1 MIELP
6 APTAVD
12 TDSIT
17 PLIDA
22 VAARG
27 YVVAREFI
35 DAGVVA
41 ALRSRAL
48 ELDAA
53 GRFSTAA
60 VGRGAGRVEYLDV
73 RGDRICWLDSST
85 IDRAEGSVFAK
96 LEVVRL
102 AANRALQLGLFEL
115 EGHYAIYAAGRGYAR
130 HLDRFRDDDTRVLSI
145 ILYLNDRWRTD
156 EGGAL
161 RLHLPDGAWV
171 DVMPQGGTLAAFLSD
186 RFAHEVLPA
195 TRQRLS
201 IAGWFRRRE

>member
-35 DAGVVA
+35 DTGVVA

-60 VGRGAGRVEYLDV
+60 VGRGAEVVAAVGAQATADAISPSPSAHHPECGKQCTGTGKQEDGKADDDERIVVEAPCNEKRVVARVVLGEM
-73 RGDRICWLDSST
+73 
-85 IDRAEGSVFAK
+85 DRAKAAYGKAREHFGAK
-96 LEVVRL
+96 PDAL
-102 AANRALQLGLFEL
+102 AA
-115 EGHYAIYAAGRGYAR
+115 
-130 HLDRFRDDDTRVLSI
+130 
-145 ILYLNDRWRTD
+145 
-156 EGGAL
+156 
-161 RLHLPDGAWV
+161 
-171 DVMPQGGTLAAFLSD
+171 LAATAKELKV
-186 RFAHEVLPA
+186 E
-195 TRQRLS
+195 
-201 IAGWFRRRE
+201 

>member
-1 MIELP
+1 MP

-12 TDSIT
+12 TDSIA

-22 VAARG
+22 IAARG

-35 DAGVVA
+35 DTGVVA

-60 VGRGAGRVEYLDV
+60 VGRGAGRVERVDV
-73 RGDRICWLDSST
+73 RGDHICWLDSST
-85 IDRAEGSVFAK
+85 RNRAELSLFAK
-96 LEVVRL
+96 LEAVRL
-102 AANRALQLGLFEL
+102 AANHALQLGLFEL
-115 EGHYAIYAAGRGYAR
+115 ESHYAIYAAGRGYAR
-130 HLDRFRDDDTRVLSI
+130 HRDRFRDDDARVLSI
-145 ILYLNDRWRTD
+145 VLYLNDRWRTH

-161 RLHLPDGAWV
+161 RLHLTDGARV
-171 DVMPQGGTLAAFLSD
+171 DVIPQCGTLAAFLSD

-195 TRQRLS
+195 TRQRVS
-201 IAGWFRRRE
+201 IAGWFRRRA